1 MRVIT
6 IGSKI
11 VDDAIIFC
19 DGGRRI
25 KNVNRITNISPFS
38 MCFNDGKNSD
48 IDFPDKS
55 KDAYIAYM
63 QRMEMSGQL
72 EVSEDFDAVVIDV
85 LDARLP
91 FYEITYDNGST
102 IRISD
107 NNFNVGI
114 IERLKNEAE
123 KKKFSIKKINPM
135 ACSVNELKTL
145 LGEYAEWLKK
155 ICEGKKLILV
165 CNLNAYQT
173 LSEDGAFTVSD
184 KILSLL
190 QYNAFYDKCVDIIK
204 NMLDCQIIPAP
215 SSYICAD
222 TKENEFFSLNR
233 FYYQYILASLQ
244 DIMEGNRDFAK
255 RLKEYRYAIQ
265 RYYEKCITDALVRD
279 IRLKGAGRN
288 IVLIG
293 GTQELQ
299 QDLCEKT
306 GSTVFRRIDVNT
318 DTLQEEILTG
328 LEGVD
333 KSLYLCVVV
342 SFAAGKTV
350 FKSLKA
356 MGFDS
361 MKDIVVPTHKA
372 FTLKE
377 FVGKYEDIFG
387 NYIEIKT
394 ISDVRVSGCGN
405 YISVG
410 TCDSSVKFDIS
421 VGDDNI
427 VIIDDY
433 GQIQKNKI
441 TFLQGITGSEI
452 HIERGCRFIVDIKIY
467 AGKFG
472 RIKIG
477 RLCMIASYAILHCGD
492 GIAEKSGVEDSIILD
507 EYVWCGY
514 RTTLLGGTHLHSG
527 CIVGARAL
535 VAQEIP
541 NNCMVAGDPAA
552 IIKRNIT
559 WHNNIFENDINAVPE
574 EYKRLTECGEI

>member
-11 VDDAIIFC
+11 VDDAIISC
-19 DGGRRI
+19 HGGRRI

-38 MCFNDGKNSD
+38 MSFNNEKNSD
-48 IDFPDKS
+48 IDFSDKN

-63 QRMEMSGQL
+63 KRVEMSGQL

-91 FYEITYDNGST
+91 FYEIIYDNGRK

-107 NNFNVGI
+107 NNFNAEI
-114 IERLKNEAE
+114 IEFLKNDAE
-123 KKKFSIKKINPM
+123 RKKLIVKKVNPM
-135 ACSVNELKTL
+135 NCSIDELKTF

-165 CNLNAYQT
+165 CNRNAYQT
-173 LSEDGAFTVSD
+173 LCEDGTFTVSD
-184 KILSLL
+184 KISSLL
-190 QYNAFYDKCVDIIK
+190 NYNSFYDKCVDIIK
-204 NMLDCQIIPAP
+204 DMLDCQIIPAP

-233 FYYQYILASLQ
+233 FYYQYLLDSLC
-244 DIMEGNRDFAK
+244 DIMEDGCDLAK

-265 RYYEKCITDALVRD
+265 RYYEKCITDGLVRD
-279 IRLKGAGRN
+279 IRLKRAGRS

-293 GTQELQ
+293 GTEELQ
-299 QDLCEKT
+299 QDLCKKT
-306 GSTVFRRIDVNT
+306 GSDVFGKIDVNA
-318 DTLQEEILTG
+318 DTSQEEILTG
-328 LEGVD
+328 LTGLD

-342 SFAAGKTV
+342 SFAAGKHV
-350 FKSLKA
+350 LKSLKA
-356 MGFDS
+356 IGFDS
-361 MKDIVVPTHKA
+361 MKDIVVPMHEA
-372 FTLKE
+372 FTFKK

-387 NYIEIKT
+387 NDIEVKA
-394 ISDVRVSGCGN
+394 ISDISVSGCGN

-410 TCDSSVKFDIS
+410 ICDSSVKFDIS

-452 HIERGCRFIVDIKIY
+452 HIERACRFIVDIKIY

-477 RLCMIASYAILHCGD
+477 KFCMIASYAVLHCGD
-492 GIAEKSGVEDSIILD
+492 GIAQKSGVEDSIILD

-514 RTTLLGGTHLHSG
+514 RTTILGGAHLYSG

-535 VAQEIP
+535 VAQEFP

-574 EYKRLTECGEI
+574 EYRRLTECGEI